1 MIKKRQN
8 VPEVFDPNMFSDDI
22 IKCHECKKGF
32 YSKLDT
38 DKIYFLNDC
47 LDSFCRACLAR
58 QIVTDYVTNDGQV
71 KCKNCRRPLLDY
83 DIKVNIK
90 KINLNYIS

>member
-1 MIKKRQN
+1 
-8 VPEVFDPNMFSDDI
+8 MFSDDI

-58 QIVTDYVTNDGQV
+58 
-71 KCKNCRRPLLDY
+71 
-83 DIKVNIK
+83 
-90 KINLNYIS
+90 